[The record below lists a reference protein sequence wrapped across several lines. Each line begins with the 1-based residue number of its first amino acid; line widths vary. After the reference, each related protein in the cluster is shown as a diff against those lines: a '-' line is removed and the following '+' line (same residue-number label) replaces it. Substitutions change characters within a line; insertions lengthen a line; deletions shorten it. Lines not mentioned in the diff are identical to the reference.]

1 MQGDFFGG
9 AGTGGGLSTIRKK
22 CNAHVIWERKWDMA
36 AKKTVKKKNTGM
48 DLSKAAD
55 YLIKMAQEGG
65 VEQNY
70 FFTTTF
76 TRYQVQIETMERLQA
91 EMDGKGLFITK
102 EYVKGKENIVI
113 NPAISEYNKTSTAA
127 NQTVQTLIRIIQ
139 TFAEGPVMQGTG
151 KEEDGCDL

>member
-1 MQGDFFGG
+1 
-9 AGTGGGLSTIRKK
+9 
-22 CNAHVIWERKWDMA
+22 MA
-36 AKKTVKKKNTGM
+36 ARKTVKRKNTGM
-48 DLSKAAD
+48 DLNKAAD
-55 YLIKMAQEGG
+55 SLIKMAKEGG

-76 TRYQVQIETMERLQA
+76 ARYQVQIETMENLKK
-91 EMDGKGLFITK
+91 EMEGKGLFITK

-139 TFAEGPVMQGTG
+139 TFAGGPVMQGAG

>member
-1 MQGDFFGG
+1 MDGKN
-9 AGTGGGLSTIRKK
+9 IRKK
-22 CNAHVIWERKWDMA
+22 RSTRMSLN
-36 AKKTVKKKNTGM
+36 
-48 DLSKAAD
+48 KAAD
-55 YLIKMAQEGG
+55 NLIKMAKEGG

-76 TRYQVQIETMERLQA
+76 TRYQVQIATMERLRE
-91 EMDGKGLFITK
+91 EMESKGLFITK
-102 EYVKGKENIVI
+102 EYVKGKENMVI

-139 TFAEGPVMQGTG
+139 TFAEGPVMQGAG

>member
-1 MQGDFFGG
+1 MEEKK
-9 AGTGGGLSTIRKK
+9 TRKK
-22 CNAHVIWERKWDMA
+22 RTNRMSL
-36 AKKTVKKKNTGM
+36 N
-48 DLSKAAD
+48 KAAEN
-55 YLIKMAQEGG
+55 LIRMAKEGG

-76 TRYQVQIETMERLQA
+76 TRYQVQIATMERLRE
-91 EMDGKGLFITK
+91 EMENKGLFITK
-102 EYVKGKENIVI
+102 EYVKGKENMVI